1 MKLAPSPF
9 EMIRNG
15 KKTIEL
21 RLYDEKRKS
30 ISNGDRITFVNTDDD
45 NDLLRVKVENMFVFN
60 SFEELY
66 KKLPLLECGY
76 TENDVGYSC
85 AMKSHFRKFGNQMSG
100 SGNHLCEFTRV
111 MFYLGRIPHA
121 WICHA
126 QHQCL

>member
-1 MKLAPSPF
+1 MKEHIMKLAPSPF
-9 EMIRNG
+9 EMIRRG

-76 TENDVGYSC
+76 TENDVSMASPDDMNQYYS
-85 AMKSHFRKFGNQMSG
+85 KDKQMQYG
-100 SGNHLCEFTRV
+100 VVGIKIRL
-111 MFYLGRIPHA
+111 I
-121 WICHA
+121 
-126 QHQCL
+126 

>member
-1 MKLAPSPF
+1 MKEHIMKLAPYPF

-15 KKTIEL
+15 KKIIEL

-76 TENDVGYSC
+76 TENDVSVGIS
-85 AMKSHFRKFGNQMSG
+85 R
-100 SGNHLCEFTRV
+100 
-111 MFYLGRIPHA
+111 
-121 WICHA
+121 
-126 QHQCL
+126 

>member
-1 MKLAPSPF
+1 MKEHIMKLAPYPF

-76 TENDVGYSC
+76 TENDVSVGIS
-85 AMKSHFRKFGNQMSG
+85 R
-100 SGNHLCEFTRV
+100 
-111 MFYLGRIPHA
+111 
-121 WICHA
+121 
-126 QHQCL
+126 

>member
-1 MKLAPSPF
+1 MKEHIMKLAPSPF

-66 KKLPLLECGY
+66 KELPLLECGY
-76 TENDVGYSC
+76 TENDVSMASPDDMNQYYS
-85 AMKSHFRKFGNQMSG
+85 KDKQMQYG
-100 SGNHLCEFTRV
+100 VVGIKIRL
-111 MFYLGRIPHA
+111 I
-121 WICHA
+121 
-126 QHQCL
+126 